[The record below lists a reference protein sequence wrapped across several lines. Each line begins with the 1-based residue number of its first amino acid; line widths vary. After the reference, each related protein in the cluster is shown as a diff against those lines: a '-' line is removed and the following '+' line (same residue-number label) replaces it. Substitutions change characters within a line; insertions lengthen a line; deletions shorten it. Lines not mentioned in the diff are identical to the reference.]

1 MLNIPECV
9 PKQLVEELEGYQ
21 NQIKILIRNY
31 KILKDRHQ
39 NSPEDEL
46 VPQQIKQ
53 VEQFIVQFNE
63 KQLPVIAK
71 IRDIIKNQDPQS
83 SKSSDDDS
91 KYEDEKPISEE
102 EIIANLGLKNVARTA
117 NGKIDHAK
125 LSMKDRMAIVRG
137 MRKRRKKGSNNG
149 GLKKRSPSPELSGDP
164 NEEQNDDFQ
173 DNQYKGHVTD
183 IEKFQMTPTFVE
195 LKDNFELEKR
205 RPEINLATCDK
216 PSFLTN
222 LNLFEPKEIESIQ
235 EVLEKDAKRKILFR
249 NMTYIPEISDKKH
262 KVSYT
267 YLAPDINSPPLLR
280 TRQRRP
286 VFGGGGSSTMASRAN
301 SRATTPDRISNLSR
315 QMSNDSEPSAKK
327 SLGFNNDTEKTALED
342 ELNSLQKRSDALQDL
357 LSSKKRTVSTRKER
371 SRLSEVSDE
380 SVQLEVRIEQ
390 IKKLLSTMKK

>member
-1 MLNIPECV
+1 
-9 PKQLVEELEGYQ
+9 
-21 NQIKILIRNY
+21 
-31 KILKDRHQ
+31 
-39 NSPEDEL
+39 
-46 VPQQIKQ
+46 
-53 VEQFIVQFNE
+53 
-63 KQLPVIAK
+63 
-71 IRDIIKNQDPQS
+71 
-83 SKSSDDDS
+83 
-91 KYEDEKPISEE
+91 
-102 EIIANLGLKNVARTA
+102 
-117 NGKIDHAK
+117 
-125 LSMKDRMAIVRG
+125 
-137 MRKRRKKGSNNG
+137 
-149 GLKKRSPSPELSGDP
+149 
-164 NEEQNDDFQ
+164 
-173 DNQYKGHVTD
+173 
-183 IEKFQMTPTFVE
+183 MTPTFVE

-267 YLAPDINSPPLLR
+267 YLAPDIN
-280 TRQRRP
+280 
-286 VFGGGGSSTMASRAN
+286 
-301 SRATTPDRISNLSR
+301 SNLSR